1 MKDLTFSANARRALD
16 EILEYISKDNPR
28 AAVALVERIIDK
40 CEKLASFP
48 NSGTLDEGLGPGI
61 RFTSV
66 GMYVIYFRAFAEGVR
81 IESVRHGARDAHD
94 IYFGP

>member
-1 MKDLTFSANARRALD
+1 M
-16 EILEYISKDNPR
+16 
-28 AAVALVERIIDK
+28 ALVERIIDK
-40 CEKLASFP
+40 CEKLANFP

-61 RFTSV
+61 RLTSV

-81 IESVRHGARDAHD
+81 IESIRHGSRDAGD

>member
-1 MKDLTFSANARRALD
+1 MMGLTFSANASRALD
-16 EILEYISKDNPR
+16 DILEYISKDNPR

-40 CEKLASFP
+40 CEKLANFP

-61 RFTSV
+61 RLASV
-66 GMYVIYFRAFAEGVR
+66 GKYVIYFRAFAEGVR
-81 IESVRHGARDAHD
+81 IESIRHGFRDVRD